1 MKKVWKKDISDKDL
15 VIVRL
20 LDVLAIVSCIALIV
34 VTALTV
40 IGE

>member
-1 MKKVWKKDISDKDL
+1 MMKVWKKDISDKDL
-15 VIVRL
+15 AIVRL
-20 LDVLAIVSCIALIV
+20 LDVLVIVSCIALIV